1 MGRSSMFE
9 QMKERLD
16 ELRKKWWF
24 GKWASIAYA
33 GSLILFAIYC
43 QMQEGTLGQKVL
55 LVLLGV
61 CFCSGLILAYLQN
74 SKPVLIA
81 VNYGQEEVSQEE
93 YARIIARLIG
103 NNEAES
109 LPYK

>member
-1 MGRSSMFE
+1 MGKYCICRFSYFVCHILSN
-9 QMKERLD
+9 
-16 ELRKKWWF
+16 
-24 GKWASIAYA
+24 A
-33 GSLILFAIYC
+33 GGNI
-43 QMQEGTLGQKVL
+43 
-55 LVLLGV
+55 
-61 CFCSGLILAYLQN
+61 LILAYLQN